1 MAGLACAT
9 PQPQIAPCRNR
20 FCAAAQPWVFH
31 NRHSATYAVFRSVF
45 DVTPK
50 RNVGKMSVRVGRT
63 DKKGQGIGPDLVFV
77 VEMMGFEP
85 TTPTLRT

>member
-1 MAGLACAT
+1 MT
-9 PQPQIAPCRNR
+9 
-20 FCAAAQPWVFH
+20 
-31 NRHSATYAVFRSVF
+31 S
-45 DVTPK
+45 K
-50 RNVGKMSVRVGRT
+50 RNVGKMSVHVGRT